1 MMARR
6 AAVAPAGSEVQ
17 PMPQPRPEYAVP
29 QRRHPRLVRASEDLR
44 RHRSL
49 VGLIA
54 AALIAVVFVL
64 DALTTQRGLWGLYLI
79 PLTLLAVSM
88 RERIVA
94 AATVVCGLL
103 NLLTVVIEEDFAA
116 QRLLGVLYGLLAGAA
131 LVILAYLVER
141 LTALSGYATTRAQ
154 LAEASADIARAG
166 RTRTDLDDL
175 LEYSVER
182 MGEQI
187 DATAGALLVLE
198 ARAWHGRAGFGLG
211 VDARELQ
218 GERIELT
225 LVDEALESGRA
236 VVRDVGPGQ
245 SGLALLTPYARL
257 ERVLLVPVQATSR
270 GDVGVIVLN
279 RPRANGEFTNEQ
291 IDFVEQAAKYVGV
304 AIENVRLMSEA
315 AARRHDLELVRDSS
329 LDFAQSVDM
338 NEVLEAIVVRLLDAL
353 GMEACDVYEVDPD
366 DGSLKLLV
374 SYEDWGFDEDVTVG
388 RIFALEEFASSA
400 LAVST
405 RRPVLINSADDPR
418 LSEVEAELFR
428 RYGHRT
434 QLSVPLRIR
443 DRVIGLVEVFDNRT
457 SRGLLPEEIQLANAI
472 CRFAALALD
481 KARLY
486 EEQRRIAA
494 RLDRLAGQLQNLQG
508 FALEI
513 NRRLEISEPQEIL
526 DEAVR
531 VAVELLDVR
540 AAAAVGGQGDQMV
553 VQALAAATERPWDKA
568 TGEEGEDGA
577 MRASAAAG
585 GRLVARAG
593 PAEALSLWPL
603 LPVALAGEVL
613 ERCRP
618 LLTPVPDTLLAT
630 DGDVM
635 PRIDES
641 DSLLVVPIESET
653 PQHVSA
659 LVMLDKR
666 TGAFGDDDRLLA
678 ATLAATL
685 GASLH
690 NATVYQREHVI
701 AETFQQALLM
711 QPPPIPGVDVGVCYR
726 AATEAARVGGDF
738 YDLVSL
744 GPNRLMVV
752 VGDVCGK
759 GLAAAAESAVVR
771 YMLRAYAQEEPPGQA
786 LSRLNA
792 TVLNQLP
799 GQPFI
804 TLIVAY
810 LDVARHMIEYA
821 VAGHPRPAA
830 LSGHMEFPLPW
841 EGGVPVGIF
850 RGALYPTHR
859 VVLPEDSCVVL
870 YTDGLIEARH
880 ERRMFGEARLLEAVQ
895 QGLSLG
901 AQELSEHLLETVREY
916 ADGVL
921 ADDCAAVVI
930 RLP

>member
-1 MMARR
+1 M
-6 AAVAPAGSEVQ
+6 SE
-17 PMPQPRPEYAVP
+17 R
-29 QRRHPRLVRASEDLR
+29 LR
-44 RHRSL
+44 RHRTTVAL
-49 VGLIA
+49 V
-54 AALIAVVFVL
+54 AALLITLVFVWDL
-64 DALTTQRGLWGLYLI
+64 QSPQRGLWGLYLV
-79 PLTLLAVSM
+79 PLTLLAVAM
-88 RERIVA
+88 RERVVA
-94 AATVVCGLL
+94 VATLACALL
-103 NLLTVVIEEDFAA
+103 NILAVIAEQQFEA
-116 QRLLGVLYGLLAGAA
+116 QRLLGVLYGLLAGAG

-166 RTRTDLDDL
+166 RTKTDLEEL
-175 LEYSVER
+175 LQYSVER
-182 MGEQI
+182 MGEQVE
-187 DATAGALLVLE
+187 ATAGALLVLE
-198 ARAWHGRAGFGLG
+198 EGVWSGRAGFGLG
-211 VDARELQ
+211 TDATELS

-225 LVDEALESGRA
+225 LVDEALEAGRA
-236 VVRDVGPGQ
+236 VVREVSPGQ
-245 SGLALLTPYARL
+245 SGLALLAPYARL
-257 ERVLLVPVQATSR
+257 ERVLLVPVQAPDR
-270 GDVGVIVLN
+270 DVGVVVLS
-279 RPRANGEFTNEQ
+279 RPRASGEFADEQ
-291 IDFVEQAAKYVGV
+291 IDFVEGAAKYVGV
-304 AIENVRLMSEA
+304 AIENVRLMLEA

-329 LDFAQSVDM
+329 LDFAQSLDM

-374 SYEDWGFDEDVTVG
+374 SYEDWAFDEDVGVG

-405 RRPVLINSADDPR
+405 RRPVLINSPDDPR
-418 LSEVEAELFR
+418 LSETEATLFR

-443 DRVIGLVEVFDNRT
+443 DRVIGLVEVFDNRL
-457 SRGLLPEEIQLANAI
+457 SRDLSPEEIQLANAI

-486 EEQRRIAA
+486 DEQRRTAD
-494 RLDRLAGQLQNLQG
+494 RLDRLAAQLQQLQG

-513 NRRLEISEPQEIL
+513 NRRLEIAEPQEIL

-531 VAVELLDVR
+531 VAVELLGVR

-553 VQALAAATERPWDKA
+553 VQALAAATERPWDD
-568 TGEEGEDGA
+568 GEARDGA
-577 MRASAAAG
+577 AAEG
-585 GRLVARAG
+585 GEWGEAEGRERG
-593 PAEALSLWPL
+593 PATATATLASPGELLAFGPL

-613 ERCRP
+613 ERCRT
-618 LLTPVPDTLLAT
+618 LLTPVPDTLLAP
-630 DGDVM
+630 DGALA
-635 PRIDES
+635 PRVDQS
-641 DSLLVVPIESET
+641 DGMLVVPIESET
-653 PQHVSA
+653 PQHVAA
-659 LVMLDKR
+659 LVMLDKQ
-666 TGAFGDDDRLLA
+666 TGSFGDDDRLLA

-744 GPNRLMVV
+744 GQNRLMVV

-759 GLAAAAESAVVR
+759 GLPAAAESAVVR

-804 TLIVAY
+804 TLILAY
-810 LDVARHMIEYA
+810 IDVARHMIEYA

-841 EGGVPVGIF
+841 DGGVPVGIL
-850 RGALYPTHR
+850 RGAVYPTHR

-870 YTDGLIEARH
+870 YTDGLIEARS
-880 ERRMFGEARLLEAVQ
+880 ERRMFGEARLLETIRE
-895 QGLSLG
+895 GLDLG
-901 AQELSEHLLETVREY
+901 AQGLSEHLLDTVRTFSG
-916 ADGVL
+916 GVL
-921 ADDCAAVVI
+921 ADDCAAVVV

>member
-1 MMARR
+1 
-6 AAVAPAGSEVQ
+6 
-17 PMPQPRPEYAVP
+17 MPKPRPEFAVP
-29 QRRHPRLVRASEDLR
+29 QRRHPRLVRVSERLR
-44 RHRSL
+44 RHRTL
-49 VGLIA
+49 VGVA
-54 AALIAVVFVL
+54 GAALIGLFFVL
-64 DALTTQRGLWGLYLI
+64 DLWTSERFLWGLYLI
-79 PLTLLAVSM
+79 PLTLLAVAM
-88 RERIVA
+88 RERVVA
-94 AATVVCGLL
+94 LATVVCALL
-103 NLLTVVIEEDFAA
+103 GIAA
-116 QRLLGVLYGLLAGAA
+116 MVAADTLDVQSFLGVLYGLLAGGG
-131 LVILAYLVER
+131 LVLLAYLVER
-141 LTALSGYATTRAQ
+141 LTALSGYAITRAQ
-154 LAEASADIARAG
+154 LAEASADIVRAG
-166 RTRTDLDDL
+166 RTRTDLEDL
-175 LEYSVER
+175 LQYSVER
-182 MGEQI
+182 MGEQVG
-187 DATAGALLVLE
+187 ATAGVLFVLE
-198 ARAWHGRAGFGLG
+198 NHTWQGRAGFGLG
-211 VDARELQ
+211 VDASELR
-218 GERIELT
+218 GERIELS
-225 LVDEALESGRA
+225 LVDEALEAGRA
-236 VVRDVGPGQ
+236 VVREVSPGQ
-245 SGLALLTPYARL
+245 SGVALLAPYARL
-257 ERVLLVPVQATSR
+257 ERVLLVPVQAPDR
-270 GDVGVIVLN
+270 DVGAVVLN
-279 RPRANGEFTNEQ
+279 RPRASGEFSDEQ
-291 IDFVEQAAKYVGV
+291 IDFVESAAKYVGV
-304 AIENVRLMSEA
+304 AIENVRLVIEA
-315 AARRHDLELVRDSS
+315 GARRHDLELVRDSS

-366 DGSLKLLV
+366 DGALKLLV

-405 RRPVLINSADDPR
+405 RRPVLISSPDDPR

-443 DRVIGLVEVFDNRT
+443 DRVIGLVEVFDNRA
-457 SRGLLPEEIQLANAI
+457 SRSLSAEQIQLANAI

-486 EEQRRIAA
+486 EEQRRTAD
-494 RLDRLAGQLQNLQG
+494 RLDRLAGQLQQLQE

-513 NRRLEISEPQEIL
+513 NRRVEIAEPQEIL

-531 VAVELLDVR
+531 VAVDLLGVR
-540 AAAAVGGQGDQMV
+540 VAAAVGGQGDQLV
-553 VQALAAATERPWDKA
+553 VQALAAAAERPW
-568 TGEEGEDGA
+568 GDGVEPDEKDA
-577 MRASAAAG
+577 ADAAAPRSTAAASAV
-585 GRLVARAG
+585 VASPESFAWG
-593 PAEALSLWPL
+593 PL

-613 ERCRP
+613 ERSRP
-618 LLTPVPDTLLAT
+618 VLTPVPDTLLAPDAVVAT
-630 DGDVM
+630 RVDQSDG
-635 PRIDES
+635 
-641 DSLLVVPIESET
+641 LLAVPIESET
-653 PQHVSA
+653 PQHVAA
-659 LVMLDKR
+659 LVMLDKQA
-666 TGAFGDDDRLLA
+666 GAFGDDDRLLA

-690 NATVYQREHVI
+690 NATVYQREHEI

-738 YDLVSL
+738 YDLVRL

-792 TVLNQLP
+792 TVLSQLR

-804 TLIVAY
+804 TLVVAY
-810 LDVARHMIEYA
+810 IDAARHMMEYA

-850 RGALYPTHR
+850 RGALFPTHR
-859 VVLPEDSCVVL
+859 VVLPEDSCVVM

-880 ERRMFGEARLLEAVQ
+880 EGQMFGEARLLEVI
-895 QGLSLG
+895 QGGSGLG
-901 AQELSEHLLETVREY
+901 AQELSERLLETVRSY
-916 ADGVL
+916 AGGVL

>member
-6 AAVAPAGSEVQ
+6 AAVAAAGSEVEL
-17 PMPQPRPEYAVP
+17 MAQPRPEYAVP
-29 QRRHPRLVRASEDLR
+29 QRRHPRLVRASEHLR
-44 RHRSL
+44 RHRTL

-64 DALTTQRGLWGLYLI
+64 DALTSQRGLWGLYLI
-79 PLTLLAVSM
+79 PLTFLAVAM
-88 RERIVA
+88 RERVVA
-94 AATVVCGLL
+94 VATVICGLL
-103 NLLTVVIEEDFAA
+103 NALALVIEQDFTA
-116 QRLLGVLYGLLAGAA
+116 QRLLGVLYGLLAGAG

-166 RTRTDLDDL
+166 RSRTDLDDL
-175 LEYSVER
+175 LQYSVER

-187 DATAGALLVLE
+187 DANAGALLVLE
-198 ARAWHGRAGFGLG
+198 AGVWHGRAGFGLD
-211 VDARELQ
+211 VDARELR

-225 LVDEALESGRA
+225 LVDEALKAGRA
-236 VVRDVGPGQ
+236 VVRDVTPGQ
-245 SGLALLTPYARL
+245 SGLALLAPHARL
-257 ERVLLVPVQATSR
+257 ERTLLVPVQAASR
-270 GDVGVIVLN
+270 DVGVIVLN

-291 IDFVEQAAKYVGV
+291 IDFVEQSAKYVGV

-353 GMEACDVYEVDPD
+353 GMEACDVYEVDPG
-366 DGSLKLLV
+366 DGELKLLV

-405 RRPVLINSADDPR
+405 RRPVVINSADDPR

-486 EEQRRIAA
+486 DEQRRIAA

-540 AAAAVGGQGDQMV
+540 AAAAVGGQGDQIV
-553 VQALAAATERPWDKA
+553 VQALAAATERPWDEAEDK
-568 TGEEGEDGA
+568 EGEDGEA
-577 MRASAAAG
+577 RALAAPG
-585 GRLVARAG
+585 GRLAAGAG

-641 DSLLVVPIESET
+641 DGLLVVPIESET

-830 LSGHMEFPLPW
+830 LSGHLEFPLPW

-880 ERRMFGEARLLEAVQ
+880 EQRMFGEARLLEAVQ

-901 AQELSEHLLETVREY
+901 AQELSEHLLETVRTY

>member
-1 MMARR
+1 
-6 AAVAPAGSEVQ
+6 
-17 PMPQPRPEYAVP
+17 MPQPRPEYAVP
-29 QRRHPRLVRASEDLR
+29 QRRHPRLVRASEHLR
-44 RHRSL
+44 RHRTI
-49 VGLIA
+49 VGLVA
-54 AALIAVVFVL
+54 AALIALVFVL
-64 DALTTQRGLWGLYLI
+64 DAVTSQRGLWGLYLV

-88 RERIVA
+88 RERVVIVA
-94 AATVVCGLL
+94 TAISGLL
-103 NLLTVVIEEDFAA
+103 NLLAVVLEQDFAS
-116 QRLLGVLYGLLAGAA
+116 QRFLGVLYGLLAGAA

-175 LEYSVER
+175 LQYSVER
-182 MGEQI
+182 MAEQVQ
-187 DATAGALLVLE
+187 ATVAALFLLKDH
-198 ARAWHGRAGFGLG
+198 AWRGRAGVGLD
-211 VDARELQ
+211 VDAHELR
-218 GERIELT
+218 GERIELA
-225 LVDEALESGRA
+225 LADEALDAGRA
-236 VVRDVGPGQ
+236 VVREVGPGQ
-245 SGLALLTPYARL
+245 TGAGLLDTHAHL
-257 ERVLLVPVQATSR
+257 ERLLLVPVQAPER
-270 GDVGVIVLN
+270 DVGVVVLS

-291 IDFVEQAAKYVGV
+291 VDFVESAAKYVGV

-315 AARRHDLELVRDSS
+315 AARRRDLELVRDSS
-329 LDFAQSVDM
+329 LDFAQSIDM

-366 DGSLKLLV
+366 GGSLRLLV
-374 SYEDWGFDEDVTVG
+374 SYEDWAFDDDITAGHVFV
-388 RIFALEEFASSA
+388 LEQFASSA

-405 RRPVLINSADDPR
+405 RRPVLVNSADDPR
-418 LSEVEAELFR
+418 LSEVEAEYFR

-434 QLSVPLRIR
+434 QLNVPLRIR
-443 DRVIGLVEVFDNRT
+443 DRVIGLVEVFDNRAA
-457 SRGLLPEEIQLANAI
+457 RELIPEEIQLANAI

-486 EEQRRIAA
+486 DEQRRIAD
-494 RLDRLAGQLQNLQG
+494 RLDRLAGQLQHLQG
-508 FALEI
+508 FALDI
-513 NRRLEISEPQEIL
+513 NRKLEVAEAQEIL

-531 VAVELLDVR
+531 VAVELLGVR
-540 AAAAVGGQGDQMV
+540 AAAAVGGQGDQLV
-553 VQALAAATERPWDKA
+553 VQALAAAPAWDD
-568 TGEEGEDGA
+568 EPDEDESSHADGPPI
-577 MRASAAAG
+577 
-585 GRLVARAG
+585 LG
-593 PAEALSLWPL
+593 PAESVSFGPL
-603 LPVALAGEVL
+603 LSVALAGEVL
-613 ERCRP
+613 ERVRP
-618 LLTPVPDTLLAT
+618 VLTPVPDTLLGPEDTVAPWVDSS
-630 DGDVM
+630 DGV
-635 PRIDES
+635 
-641 DSLLVVPIESET
+641 LVVPIESET
-653 PQHVSA
+653 PQHVAA

-666 TGAFGDDDRLLA
+666 IGAFGEDDRLLA
-678 ATLAATL
+678 ATLAAQL

-726 AATEAARVGGDF
+726 AATEAAKVGGDF
-738 YDLVSL
+738 YDLVRL

-786 LSRLNA
+786 LARLNA
-792 TVLNQLP
+792 TVLSQLR

-810 LDVARHMIEYA
+810 IDVARHMIEYA

-830 LSGHMEFPLPW
+830 FSGRMEFPLPT
-841 EGGVPVGIF
+841 EGDVPIGVL
-850 RGALYPTHR
+850 RGAVYPTHR

-870 YTDGLIEARH
+870 YTDGLIEAR
-880 ERRMFGEARLLEAVQ
+880 RDRTMFGEARLLGVIRD
-895 QGLSLG
+895 SLELA
-901 AQELSEHLLETVREY
+901 AQELSEHLLEAVTAY
-916 ADGVL
+916 SGGVL